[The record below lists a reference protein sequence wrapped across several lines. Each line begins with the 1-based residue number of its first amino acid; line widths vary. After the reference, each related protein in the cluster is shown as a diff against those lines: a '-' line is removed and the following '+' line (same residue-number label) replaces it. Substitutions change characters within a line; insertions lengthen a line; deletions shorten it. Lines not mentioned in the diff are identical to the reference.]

1 MPQSHKVGV
10 MKCASFGCAVSRAAA
25 TGSSIADDEIPRVVP
40 ALLCP
45 NAASTELFIDAAARS
60 TQAFI
65 QTGFDTRFGFLVN
78 DSRFGPA
85 FGSPLPQDERA
96 QEILGAALVAFGENG
111 YANTR
116 LTDIARRAGVSTST
130 VLRYF
135 SSKDEIFREVVR
147 STLLGI
153 LTMRD
158 DAAVPAEEPSA
169 ADAVRTLARQYWTTM
184 ERPELVAIV
193 RLAIGELPR
202 FPELAVFHAT
212 EALERFVRTL
222 ERIIEGGI
230 SRGELRPVDA
240 RAAARTILATL
251 AAHALWFAY
260 PGIYAGITGRD
271 RERAV
276 ATTIE
281 TLIQTL
287 GPVAKTTQLA
297 ASSDEP

>member
-1 MPQSHKVGV
+1 
-10 MKCASFGCAVSRAAA
+10 
-25 TGSSIADDEIPRVVP
+25 
-40 ALLCP
+40 
-45 NAASTELFIDAAARS
+45 
-60 TQAFI
+60 
-65 QTGFDTRFGFLVN
+65 
-78 DSRFGPA
+78 
-85 FGSPLPQDERA
+85 
-96 QEILGAALVAFGENG
+96 
-111 YANTR
+111 
-116 LTDIARRAGVSTST
+116 
-130 VLRYF
+130 
-135 SSKDEIFREVVR
+135 
-147 STLLGI
+147 
-153 LTMRD
+153 
-158 DAAVPAEEPSA
+158 
-169 ADAVRTLARQYWTTM
+169 M

-230 SRGELRPVDA
+230 ARGELRPVDA

-287 GPVAKTTQLA
+287 GPVSPTTQLA

>member
-1 MPQSHKVGV
+1 M
-10 MKCASFGCAVSRAAA
+10 
-25 TGSSIADDEIPRVVP
+25 
-40 ALLCP
+40 
-45 NAASTELFIDAAARS
+45 
-60 TQAFI
+60 
-65 QTGFDTRFGFLVN
+65 N

-85 FGSPLPQDERA
+85 LGSLPQDERA
-96 QEILGAALVAFGENG
+96 DVILAAALVAFGENG
-111 YANTR
+111 YADTK
-116 LTDIARRAGVSTST
+116 LADIARRAGVSTST

-135 SSKDEIFREVVR
+135 PSKDEIFREVIR
-147 STLLGI
+147 STLLGS
-153 LTMRD
+153 LSMRNE
-158 DAAVPAEEPSA
+158 AAVPAQEPSA
-169 ADAVRTLARQYWTTM
+169 ADAVRALARHYWTTM
-184 ERPELVAIV
+184 ERPELAAIV

-230 SRGELRPVDA
+230 ARGELRPVDA

-260 PGIYAGITGRD
+260 PGIYAGITGSD

-287 GPVAKTTQLA
+287 GPIAPAKSPSAVT
-297 ASSDEP
+297 DG